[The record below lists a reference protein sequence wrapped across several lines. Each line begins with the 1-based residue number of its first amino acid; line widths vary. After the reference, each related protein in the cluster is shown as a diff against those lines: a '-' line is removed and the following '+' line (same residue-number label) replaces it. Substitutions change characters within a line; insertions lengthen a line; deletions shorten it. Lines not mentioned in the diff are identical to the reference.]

1 LESQS
6 VAIAVAGANKH
17 PPFLAKPGPKADL
30 CFIRVCSPAAGK
42 SEIWLL
48 DERYGF
54 YVIVKMLKDKRILD
68 RIIRIDRMNFL
79 ALRKIAKKGPI
90 TLYA

>member
-1 LESQS
+1 MVHKLVSSGIEF
-6 VAIAVAGANKH
+6 G
-17 PPFLAKPGPKADL
+17 
-30 CFIRVCSPAAGK
+30 R
-42 SEIWLL
+42 LL
-48 DERYGF
+48 DERCGF

-90 TLYA
+90 TRIA